1 MKPSRSASASPF
13 ATLTRW
19 GTLARIE
26 DNAVLVW
33 CIIDEMNAAGFNQ
46 SAHEDE
52 ASSDMG
58 GMDVFALAWL
68 ADAVNAQMP
77 LVWHVIGRWTDRA
90 AKRMDEQCIAGDVV
104 TTYKDRFSMPHALVA
119 RRAISKSTC
128 WRSRT

>member
-13 ATLTRW
+13 ATLTRAGAQQNTVVAAVPRW
-19 GTLARIE
+19 GTLARMD

-58 GMDVFALAWL
+58 GMDVFALAWP
-68 ADAVNAQMP
+68 AAAVNAQMP

-90 AKRMDEQCIAGDVV
+90 AKRMDE
-104 TTYKDRFSMPHALVA
+104 
-119 RRAISKSTC
+119 
-128 WRSRT
+128 